1 MKSLVSQGKKYFLV
15 SSFHANDWLFNLMKD
30 VEIPFI
36 TRLLNQDGDYNFYV
50 IEEYWKQAY
59 ELCFQKEFG
68 FTPETLPDIYM
79 AD

>member
-1 MKSLVSQGKKYFLV
+1 
-15 SSFHANDWLFNLMKD
+15 MKD